1 MLCVGWIG
9 WNIVFPRWKWF
20 IKLCVMFFF
29 SGNGVV
35 IHLPGLFEETEKN
48 LKKGKGEKILSS
60 DS

>member
-9 WNIVFPRWKWF
+9 WNIVFPRWTWF

-35 IHLPGLFEETEKN
+35 IHLPGLFEQTEKN
-48 LKKGKGEKILSS
+48 LKKGKG
-60 DS
+60 